1 MTKAELRK
9 KCLDE
14 RGSLSVDEMEAG
26 SRLIA
31 VRFFERFDLSEVRNL
46 HCFISIKKFNEI
58 DTSLIFKRIWK
69 DFPSIRTSAPRLDRE
84 HNELKHYVYKSE
96 TKLLENVWGIREPE
110 SGEVINALEFDLV
123 IVPLLC
129 FDKRGY
135 RVGYGKGFYDKF
147 LGKCRSE
154 CLKVGLSFFP
164 AVDRIDDVA
173 EHDIPLDACITPEKV
188 YPFENFE

>member
-9 KCLDE
+9 KYLDE
-14 RGSLSVDEMEAG
+14 RGSLSVDKMEAG

-31 VRFFERFDLSEVRNL
+31 DRFFERFDLGDVRDL
-46 HCFISIKKFNEI
+46 HGFISIKKFNEI

-69 DFPSIRTSAPRLDRE
+69 DFPSIRTSAPRLDPE

-96 TKLLENVWGIREPE
+96 TKLLENVWGIREPANDE
-110 SGEVINALEFDLV
+110 LIDSSEIDLV

-135 RVGYGKGFYDKF
+135 RIGYGKGFYDKF
-147 LGKCRSE
+147 LAGCRLD
-154 CLKVGLSFFP
+154 CLKIGLSLFP
-164 AVDRIDDVA
+164 AVDLIDDVD
-173 EHDIPLDACITPEKV
+173 EYDIPLDQCVTPTTF
-188 YPFENFE
+188 YDFENSK